1 MFDWLLNK
9 LLEIVIWQYL
19 DKNQVDL
26 IGSFSSLLTD
36 WCFAF
41 PSLSEAFQ
49 VNIRFKTTKL

>member
-26 IGSFSSLLTD
+26 IGSVSSLLTD

-41 PSLSEAFQ
+41 PSLSEAF
-49 VNIRFKTTKL
+49 

>member
-19 DKNQVDL
+19 DKKQVDL

-41 PSLSEAFQ
+41 PSLSEAF
-49 VNIRFKTTKL
+49 